1 MELLKTYTSNQ
12 FAKRIGIS
20 APTFVKWEAHFTNL
34 SPSLDAQGKRYY
46 TDEDAKVWIR
56 IVKMV
61 KEEKMSLE
69 AIQALLC
76 KEDLFKKEKLM
87 AIRKLENIR
96 NFFTN
101 MAGDLK

>member
-20 APTFVKWEAHFTNL
+20 APTFLKWEAHFTNL
-34 SPSLDAQGKRYY
+34 SPSFDAQGKRYY
-46 TDEDAKVWIR
+46 TDEDAKLWLR

-69 AIQALLC
+69 SIQALLC
-76 KEDLFKKEKLM
+76 KEDLFKKEQSLAVQKL
-87 AIRKLENIR
+87 KNIR

-101 MAGDLK
+101 MASDLK